1 MNKDENLC
9 YICYDKLENSDVIE
23 LKCGHKFHY
32 DCIFLSYKTN
42 LVPSFSTNRKRE
54 CPYCRNDGGYL
65 PLKIG
70 YMPQRDINLRYNEYQ
85 NDILNNNFEKWEK
98 YFIKTNCYCI
108 LKTGKNSGKQCS
120 RKKFGDTNY
129 CKTHLKKFEP
139 NKVENEETC
148 LICPKVIN

>member
-1 MNKDENLC
+1 MKKIIFQILTVLLITTGCGFKVYNQAELINFSIEEIRTTGNNRINYNLKNK
-9 YICYDKLENSDVIE
+9 IKS
-23 LKCGHKFHY
+23 
-32 DCIFLSYKTN
+32 
-42 LVPSFSTNRKRE
+42 
-54 CPYCRNDGGYL
+54 
-65 PLKIG
+65 
-70 YMPQRDINLRYNEYQ
+70 
-85 NDILNNNFEKWEK
+85 ILNNNFEKWEK